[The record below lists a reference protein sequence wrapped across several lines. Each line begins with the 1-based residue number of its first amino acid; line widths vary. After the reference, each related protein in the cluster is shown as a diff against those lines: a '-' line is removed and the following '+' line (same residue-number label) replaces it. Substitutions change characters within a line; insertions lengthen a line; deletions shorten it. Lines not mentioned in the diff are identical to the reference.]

1 MFFSTW
7 EIMHSPQIDS
17 LGQRD
22 AITNWCFLALLI
34 SLQKMQSVLKN
45 SRLCPNNI
53 YSLLHFQFH
62 WLANSASYLF
72 LAVSSSL
79 IFRVGTSIH
88 FLAMANYC
96 KGTNWFGSKWTSKT
110 ALRLRWWRH
119 SPTITRG
126 RSWKLGHFANH
137 LLWLFHSFFYSSLFF
152 LCLWYFASQFWVHE
166 DTNLVWLIS

>member
-1 MFFSTW
+1 MCFLLLRDSVKGATTITCQLCKEFPIQNQFVLNGFFSTW

-22 AITNWCFLALLI
+22 TITNWCFLALLI

-53 YSLLHFQFH
+53 YSLFHFQFH

-110 ALRLRWWRH
+110 ALRLR
-119 SPTITRG
+119 
-126 RSWKLGHFANH
+126 
-137 LLWLFHSFFYSSLFF
+137 
-152 LCLWYFASQFWVHE
+152 
-166 DTNLVWLIS
+166 